1 MSTPVVGGASPSNSS
16 TQTPTRLS
24 GTRDLG
30 QDAFLKL
37 LTTQLQNQD
46 PTKPQDNGEFI
57 AQLATFSSLEK
68 LTLISTK
75 LDQIGT
81 ALGVNLTVTGA
92 TPTAIKTTET
102 KTTETKTAPTETGGS
117 SSTGTTP
124 AGNTDDSTTSTTN
137 GGK

>member
-1 MSTPVVGGASPSNSS
+1 MSTPVVGGASQSNSS
-16 TQTPTRLS
+16 TQTPTRIS

-68 LTLISTK
+68 LTTIATK

-81 ALGVNLTVTGA
+81 ALGLTMTDPADSAADDSSSGTNKTDGASGGESATGD
-92 TPTAIKTTET
+92 
-102 KTTETKTAPTETGGS
+102 GS
-117 SSTGTTP
+117 GNSGSGSSTGTS
-124 AGNTDDSTTSTTN
+124 GSTTN

>member
-1 MSTPVVGGASPSNSS
+1 MSTPAIGATAQTAANA
-16 TQTPTRLS
+16 TQSKTDRTS
-24 GTRDLG
+24 QGLG

-68 LTLISTK
+68 LTAIATK

-81 ALGVNLTVTGA
+81 ALGVNLT
-92 TPTAIKTTET
+92 TTET
-102 KTTETKTAPTETGGS
+102 APTDPGGASSATG
-117 SSTGTTP
+117 STSAGTTDGT
-124 AGNTDDSTTSTTN
+124 ATSTTSN

>member
-1 MSTPVVGGASPSNSS
+1 MSTPAIGATAQTSANA
-16 TQTPTRLS
+16 TQSRTDRS
-24 GTRDLG
+24 TRDLG

-37 LTTQLQNQD
+37 LTTHLQNQD

-68 LTLISTK
+68 LTAISAK

-81 ALGVNLTVTGA
+81 ALGVNLTGA
-92 TPTAIKTTET
+92 E
-102 KTTETKTAPTETGGS
+102 TAPTDTGGTS
-117 SSTGTTP
+117 ATDGTSAAGTGDTET
-124 AGNTDDSTTSTTN
+124 STTSTTN